1 MAPVRTKAQAS
12 TVATSAGGA
21 AVPASEVS
29 LLINEMMT
37 HVHRRSAGDTL
48 AIMNQGG
55 LTMAQLVAL
64 HVLAHRGA
72 LSVTRVATL
81 LRLSPAATSH
91 LIDRLFGAR
100 LVVRTEDPID
110 RRHKRIEITSTG
122 RDLIEGTNDRRAR
135 EFTRVLSSLTGEV
148 QAQFARVLARVVT
161 ELKGLPD
168 RDEVREIVGKELL
181 KREAQAGELKQNRTN
196 RRS

>member
-1 MAPVRTKAQAS
+1 MAPVRSKAPAS
-12 TVATSAGGA
+12 AVATSAGGA
-21 AVPASEVS
+21 AAPASEVS

-110 RRHKRIEITSTG
+110 RRHKRVDITAAG
-122 RDLIEGTNDRRAR
+122 RTLVERVQEERSA
-135 EFTRVLSSLTGEV
+135 EVTRVIARLSADL
-148 QAQFARVLARVVT
+148 QRQFVRVLTRVVA
-161 ELKGLPD
+161 ELAALP
-168 RDEVREIVGKELL
+168 ESSEP
-181 KREAQAGELKQNRTN
+181 T
-196 RRS
+196 